1 MLPPPQHHHR
11 CHPRLLSANAIR
23 EPGSARMHW
32 CDYFAVAIAAV
43 SLLPLQSNAP
53 IVQLRREYCTSG
65 ACTVSAATQHRQALD
80 FAPHGDRI
88 NHGLVVQLVTVW
100 HNFRMYGYTG
110 EQFELAADVLKVR
123 LVIRDMLRRRDDIL
137 KMEGQAL
144 SRPLP
149 ADHELDSERV
159 EVYMRQH
166 RHAFENSQA
175 QRLFCE
181 MDREA
186 KLPEHQ
192 VKKRMDDRR
201 RRHFT
206 GGVGRGGDEGSSL

>member
-1 MLPPPQHHHR
+1 
-11 CHPRLLSANAIR
+11 
-23 EPGSARMHW
+23 
-32 CDYFAVAIAAV
+32 V
-43 SLLPLQSNAP
+43 
-53 IVQLRREYCTSG
+53 T
-65 ACTVSAATQHRQALD
+65 AATQHRQALD
-80 FAPHGDRI
+80 FAAEDDRI
-88 NHGLVVQLVTVW
+88 RRGLVVQLVTVW
-100 HNFRMYGYTG
+100 QNFVTCGYTG
-110 EQFELAADVLKVR
+110 DQFALAADVLKVR
-123 LVIRDMLRRRDDIL
+123 LVIRDMLRRRDDIF

-186 KLPEHQ
+186 KLPEFQ
-192 VKKRMDDRR
+192 VKRRMDNRR